1 MSTAASIS
9 QSSRDRG
16 LAPRDGILSLI
27 VDIFKRTR
35 FGAMFGINK
44 QHSMQGIK
52 AVLYAPTKPN
62 HGLFANH
69 KQMIEQA
76 VEAVHKRTYWSPFPE
91 MPSPDVYGATAEA
104 DQKQKYEQQLGQK
117 FSRLRQSHD
126 TWLKSDEQSPYTQKD
141 LGVTYPSFAQ
151 VQDYIKASEAAL
163 AQWRRTD
170 VETRA
175 GILAECL
182 DRMKASFYE
191 IAFSTMHTTGQSYLM
206 SFQASGP
213 HAADRALE
221 ALALGYHEIKRFP
234 TTIEWEKPAGKVNL
248 KLEKHYTVVPR
259 GVSVAIGCATF
270 PIWNTLP
277 GVFASLITAN
287 TAIVKPHPNGIYPI
301 AIVVAIIQEVLVENG
316 FSADIVMLAP
326 DNANKLI
333 TKELAEHPA
342 VKIIDFTG
350 SSTFGKY
357 IESLPGKITFTE
369 KSGVNSVIIDSAPDL
384 NAMAQNLAFSLS
396 LYSGQMCTAPQNI
409 FVPKGGIKSGDSMV
423 TFEQVEKAIVD
434 AVTGLATHP
443 KAGPAVLG
451 AIQSQVTSQRVKE
464 ATNLGGKVLLESK
477 PIQNPEFPDAR
488 TSSPIVIEIS
498 PSATEIF
505 QREMFGPIAFVIP
518 TDSTEQ
524 SVQLAAQTAK
534 EHGAIS
540 CGAYT
545 QNEEMMERIAEAM
558 AEAGTSVSFNFT
570 GNIYVNQNASFSD
583 FHVTGANP
591 SGNASLT
598 DPEFVLKRF
607 TRVQSKV
614 NR

>member
-1 MSTAASIS
+1 MNFIAKFRRKT
-9 QSSRDRG
+9 
-16 LAPRDGILSLI
+16 
-27 VDIFKRTR
+27 
-35 FGAMFGINK
+35 FGIREGNI
-44 QHSMQGIK
+44 HAGIK

-62 HGLFANH
+62 HGLFENH
-69 KQMIEQA
+69 RQMIEQA
-76 VEAVHKRTYWSPFPE
+76 IEAVHKRAYWSPFPE

-117 FSRLRQSHD
+117 FTRLRQSHGS
-126 TWLKSDEQSPYTQKD
+126 WLQSDEQSPYTQQD
-141 LGVTYPSFAQ
+141 LGISYPAFENAHEYVS
-151 VQDYIKASEAAL
+151 ASEKAL
-163 AQWRRTD
+163 AEWRKTD

-175 GILAECL
+175 GILAESL
-182 DRMKASFYE
+182 NRMKASFYE
-191 IAFSTMHTTGQSYLM
+191 IAVSTMHTTGQSYLM

-234 TTIEWEKPAGKVNL
+234 TSVEWEKPAGKVNL
-248 KLEKHYTVVPR
+248 KLEKYYTVVPR
-259 GVSVAIGCATF
+259 GVSLAIGCATF

-287 TAIVKPHPNGIYPI
+287 TVIIKPHPNGIYPI
-301 AIVVAIIQEVLVENG
+301 AIVVAILQDVLVENG
-316 FSADIVMLAP
+316 FSADTVMLAP
-326 DNANKLI
+326 DSEKKLI
-333 TKELAEHPA
+333 TKDLAEDPA

-350 SSTFGKY
+350 SSTFGNY

-369 KSGVNSVIIDSAPDL
+369 KSGVNSIIVDSVPDV

-396 LYSGQMCTAPQNI
+396 LYSGQMCTAPQNF
-409 FVPKGGIKSGDSMV
+409 FVPKDGIKSGDSV
-423 TFEQVEKAIVD
+423 VPFEQVEKAIVD
-434 AVTGLATHP
+434 AVTALAGHP

-451 AIQSQVTSQRVKE
+451 AIQSKATGERVKE
-464 ATNLGGKVLLESK
+464 ATKLGGKVLLESK
-477 PIQNPEFPDAR
+477 PIQNPEFPNAR
-488 TSSPIVIEIS
+488 TSTPVVIEIS
-498 PSATEIF
+498 PSATQIF
-505 QREMFGPIAFVIP
+505 QREMFGPIAFIIP

-524 SVQLAAQTAK
+524 SINLAAQIAK

-545 QNEEMMERIAEAM
+545 QDEATMRRIADAM
-558 AEAGTSVSFNFT
+558 AESGTSVSFNFT

-591 SGNASLT
+591 AGNASLT

-614 NR
+614 NCG

>member
-1 MSTAASIS
+1 
-9 QSSRDRG
+9 
-16 LAPRDGILSLI
+16 
-27 VDIFKRTR
+27 
-35 FGAMFGINK
+35 
-44 QHSMQGIK
+44 
-52 AVLYAPTKPN
+52 VLYAPTKPN
-62 HGLFANH
+62 HVLFEKH
-69 KQMIEQA
+69 KQMVDQA
-76 VEAVHKRTYWSPFPE
+76 VEAVHRRTYWSPFPE

-104 DQKQKYEQQLGQK
+104 DQKQAYEQQLGQK
-117 FSRLRQSHD
+117 FSRLRQTHD
-126 TWLKSDEQSPYTQKD
+126 TWIKSDEQSPYTQQD
-141 LGVTYPSFAQ
+141 LGISYPAFGK
-151 VQDYIKASEAAL
+151 VQDYIKASETAL
-163 AQWRRTD
+163 ADWRKTD

-182 DRMKASFYE
+182 NRMKTKFYE
-191 IAFSTMHTTGQSYLM
+191 IAVSTMHTTGQSYLM

-234 TTIEWEKPAGKVNL
+234 TTIDWEKPAGKVNL
-248 KLEKHYTVVPR
+248 KLEKHYTIVPR
-259 GVSVAIGCATF
+259 GVAIAIGCATF

-277 GVFASLITAN
+277 GVFASLIAAN
-287 TAIVKPHPNGIYPI
+287 TVIVKPHPNGIYPI
-301 AIVVAIIQEVLVENG
+301 AIVVAVIQEVLAENN
-316 FSADIVMLAP
+316 FSPDTVMLAP
-326 DNANKLI
+326 DNASKLI
-333 TKELAEHPA
+333 TKELAEEPA

-350 SSTFGKY
+350 GSTFGKY

-369 KSGVNSVIIDSAPDL
+369 KSGVNSVIIDSAADL

-396 LYSGQMCTAPQNI
+396 LYSGQMCTAPQN
-409 FVPKGGIKSGDSMV
+409 FYVPKDGIKCGDTHV
-423 TFEQVEKAIVD
+423 PFEQVEKAIVD

-451 AIQSQVTSQRVKE
+451 AIQSKVTSERVNE
-464 ATNLGGKVLLESK
+464 ATKLGGKVLLESK
-477 PIQNPEFPDAR
+477 PIQNPEFPNAR
-488 TSSPIVIEIS
+488 TASPVVIEIP

-505 QREMFGPIAFVIP
+505 HREMFGPIAFVIP

-524 SVQLAAQTAK
+524 SMKLAVESAK

-545 QNEEMMERIAEAM
+545 QNEETMNRIADAM
-558 AEAGTSVSFNFT
+558 AEAGTSVSFNLT
-570 GNIYVNQNASFSD
+570 GNIYLNQNSSFSD

-591 SGNASLT
+591 AGNASLT